1 MLFRSYK
8 RLLHYEQ
15 HVFELF
21 SDKIIISKQDHQ
33 HIPHPNKEQIKVIPN
48 GVDATYYA
56 KSVVEKKYDLLFIGN
71 LSYAPNIFAIKYAAN
86 HLMPLLKELK
96 LAVVG
101 ATPSPEIL
109 KLESNNIT
117 ILGWIEDSREA
128 FNQSKI
134 MIAPMFISIGLQNK
148 ILEAMAMQIPC
159 VISSMANNALG
170 AEPEKE
176 VLIADTPEEFIKQ
189 IKRLLNDEVLYHLMI
204 ENARQFILK
213 NYSWEENTN
222 KINLLL
228 SNQTGQ

>member
-1 MLFRSYK
+1 MLFRS
-8 RLLHYEQ
+8 
-15 HVFELF
+15 
-21 SDKIIISKQDHQ
+21 
-33 HIPHPNKEQIKVIPN
+33 
-48 GVDATYYA
+48 
-56 KSVVEKKYDLLFIGN
+56 
-71 LSYAPNIFAIKYAAN
+71 
-86 HLMPLLKELK
+86 PLLKELK

-189 IKRLLNDEVLYHLMI
+189 IKRLLNDEVLYHSMI